1 MSDGGKGSKQRP
13 TDKVK
18 YDEGYDRIF
27 GSVKLDRMVRTLAEN
42 SKNKPMTRKIDTYE
56 YESLAVC
63 IRSDQVPA
71 SEVAEIFT
79 DKAFYKWYKE
89 KYWTDK

>member
-1 MSDGGKGSKQRP
+1 
-13 TDKVK
+13 
-18 YDEGYDRIF
+18 
-27 GSVKLDRMVRTLAEN
+27 MVRTLAEN
-42 SKNKPMTRKIDTYE
+42 SKNKPMTRKVDTYE
-56 YESLAVC
+56 YESLAMC

-71 SEVAEIFT
+71 KEVAEIFT